1 MHLHLTALGISAD
14 RGGWEPAVQL
24 SYKSCVGGGWL
35 PPLMLSSARKDME
48 RATRAFNSGLL
59 LIASLLGSV
68 LFLVGLLTGGLV
80 WLHTAMPASTRTLFF
95 GTFLLLAFYPQYL
108 LLGSCRTLLGA
119 IRELEK
125 RVEGSSHAA

>member
-1 MHLHLTALGISAD
+1 
-14 RGGWEPAVQL
+14 
-24 SYKSCVGGGWL
+24 
-35 PPLMLSSARKDME
+35 ME
-48 RATRAFNSGLL
+48 RSTQFLNIVLL

-68 LFLVGLLTGGLV
+68 LFLLGLLTGGLA

-95 GTFLLLAFYPQYL
+95 GTFLLLAFYPQFL

-125 RVEGSSHAA
+125 RVEESNHAA